1 MPHRSKHTAKRVAT
15 INTKIAD
22 FVSYRTDPYYFSSPE
37 GAELSAI
44 HIEVQRSIEA
54 ATDEM
59 TFEMDPLLMKQAEEV
74 LQQRAGRLYLYW
86 LAVSTDKAK
95 AWNEIIEE
103 FDDLIVG
110 PIEICPPHVDFDVR
124 QHKHL
129 PVFVNRAFCDLIDH
143 AHALGSGLAVLANI
157 FDVAPG

>member
-1 MPHRSKHTAKRVAT
+1 MISFVHLSNNITLLGDLPHRSKHTAKRVAT

-95 AWNEIIEE
+95 AWNEIIKEILHNWVVVWRGE
-103 FDDLIVG
+103 F
-110 PIEICPPHVDFDVR
+110 
-124 QHKHL
+124 
-129 PVFVNRAFCDLIDH
+129 
-143 AHALGSGLAVLANI
+143 
-157 FDVAPG
+157 

>member
-1 MPHRSKHTAKRVAT
+1 M
-15 INTKIAD
+15 
-22 FVSYRTDPYYFSSPE
+22 
-37 GAELSAI
+37 
-44 HIEVQRSIEA
+44 QRSIEA

-110 PIEICPPHVDFDVR
+110 SLRFVHHMLTSLSGSISTCPYLSIVR
-124 QHKHL
+124 S
-129 PVFVNRAFCDLIDH
+129 VI
-143 AHALGSGLAVLANI
+143 S
-157 FDVAPG
+157 

>member
-95 AWNEIIEE
+95 AWNEIIEFLKE
-103 FDDLIVG
+103 IPHNMGGSLTDDFQPSAACKFLDL
-110 PIEICPPHVDFDVR
+110 PPVSLRNLQATPD
-124 QHKHL
+124 
-129 PVFVNRAFCDLIDH
+129 
-143 AHALGSGLAVLANI
+143 
-157 FDVAPG
+157 